1 MRQNIPMVLVM
12 LLATCLMTKADVPV
26 FGNFPNGSSG
36 FDIVA
41 YNTSMNIGA
50 AVEFTPL
57 EDIDVSSVTIWLS
70 GYSGIYGQTM
80 YASICSNNPHNTFG
94 TAANGP
100 GGALLT
106 LTSAAP
112 NDGSLAAFTFSG
124 SAILSANTSY
134 WLVLDSEETQIAPA
148 PAQADWVGGGAP
160 TGDAIYDGSVV
171 YSYLPSPSINT
182 SSIVPAFTINAV
194 PEPGVAALMSI
205 PLIFGLGRAF
215 FKRQMSRS

>member
-1 MRQNIPMVLVM
+1 MRRNIPIALVM

-26 FGNFPNGSSG
+26 FGNTPNGSSG

-57 EDIDVSSVTIWLS
+57 EAIDLSSVTVWLS
-70 GYSGIYGQTM
+70 GYNGIYGQTM
-80 YASICSNNPHNTFG
+80 YASICSNNSN
-94 TAANGP
+94 AP

-124 SAILSANTSY
+124 SLTLSANTPY

-148 PAQADWVGGGAP
+148 PAQASWVGGGTPSGEA
-160 TGDAIYDGSVV
+160 TYDGSVV
-171 YSYLPSPSINT
+171 YNYLPSPSINT
-182 SSIVPAFTINAV
+182 SSIIPAFTINAV
-194 PEPGVAALMSI
+194 PEPGVAALINI

-215 FKRQMSRS
+215 YKCQRSRS